1 MNVRLE
7 ERGLTDQQRDP
18 PRVPQ
23 AQSFLLLVKKL
34 VSSKLCESTI
44 GLKGWFAPD
53 QSWSS
58 GR

>member
-1 MNVRLE
+1 MIVLLD

-23 AQSFLLLVKKL
+23 AQSFLLLVKRM
-34 VSSKLCESTI
+34 VSGKLCESTI
-44 GLKGWFAPD
+44 GLKGWFAPG

>member
-7 ERGLTDQQRDP
+7 KRGLTDQQRDP

-23 AQSFLLLVKKL
+23 AQSFLLLVKKT
-34 VSSKLCESTI
+34 VSSELCESTI
-44 GLKGWFAPD
+44 GLKGWFALR
-53 QSWSS
+53 QSWSN

>member
-1 MNVRLE
+1 MNVRFE

-23 AQSFLLLVKKL
+23 AQSYLLLVKRM

-44 GLKGWFAPD
+44 GLKGWLAPS
-53 QSWSS
+53 QSCSS